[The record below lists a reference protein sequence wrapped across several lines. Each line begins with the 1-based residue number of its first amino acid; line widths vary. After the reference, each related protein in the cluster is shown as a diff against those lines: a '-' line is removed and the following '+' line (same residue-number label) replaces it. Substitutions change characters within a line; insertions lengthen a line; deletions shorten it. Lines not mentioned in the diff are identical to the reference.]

1 MLITKTQFGFVQLGF
16 GRDDTAGAS
25 IGDAGHVRARV
36 LSAIP
41 APEYAEPTGEH
52 VSTRRIVVSRPIET
66 FQEYDI
72 VEPATKIE
80 RVSVQQPTLIK
91 TARVNHV
98 QVHGS
103 IPIVGKALTPAVA
116 HAAIPIYQKT
126 ISPTF

>member
-1 MLITKTQFGFVQLGF
+1 MGFA
-16 GRDDTAGAS
+16 RDDITGTL

-36 LSAIP
+36 LSATP
-41 APEYAEPTGEH
+41 TPEHVEPTGER

-66 FQEYDI
+66 FQDYDI

-91 TARVNHV
+91 TARVDHV

-116 HAAIPIYQKT
+116 HAAVPVYQKT